1 MQAAVEMGEVSSRIA
16 IVNLDWD
23 NIRAVDLMAVFQS
36 FVKTGGKIHK
46 ISIYQ
51 SEFGKERMERE
62 ELEGPPKEIFAKKA
76 KGEDEEDSEDGSEAE
91 SDEDEDEKIKK
102 DLLKE
107 DDGQDFDSAALR
119 QYQLER
125 LRYFYAVMECSDN
138 ATAEDIYES
147 TDGTEYLSSAN
158 FFDLRF
164 IPDETEFDDT
174 PTDEC
179 SAVPD
184 GYRPN
189 EFITDALQHSKVKL
203 TWDQNPEEASR
214 KDAIKRAFSG
224 SRAQIGENDLR
235 AYLGSD
241 SEEEEEEEPEPDEEV
256 PQLSK
261 KELARQKMRAAL
273 GLPDEPT
280 AVSKKVA
287 GPVGDM
293 EITFTAGLSTN
304 EKGSVFVN
312 KPIIEE
318 TTAEA
323 YIRKEKERKARRK
336 EKVSDFVERHIRNNS
351 YLKLLPLSYQDV

>member
-1 MQAAVEMGEVSSRIA
+1 MQAAVEMGEISPRIA

-76 KGEDEEDSEDGSEAE
+76 EEEDEEDSEDDSEAE
-91 SDEDEDEKIKK
+91 SDEDEDEDEDEKIKK
-102 DLLKE
+102 NLLKE
-107 DDGQDFDSAALR
+107 DNGQDFDSAALR

-138 ATAEDIYES
+138 ATAEHIYES

-179 SAVPD
+179 STVPE

-241 SEEEEEEEPEPDEEV
+241 SEEEEEGEEAEADKEV

-261 KELARQKMRAAL
+261 KEIARQKMRAAL

-280 AVSKKVA
+280 AAPKKVA

-336 EKVSDFVERHIRNNS
+336 EKVSDFVKS
-351 YLKLLPLSYQDV
+351 STLLSG